1 MPPEVPVNNQE
12 ATSVAHEINIS
23 MYIYEIS
30 ATENIIFSECLQIL
44 LPWILAYC
52 SYLQIFS

>member
-30 ATENIIFSECLQIL
+30 TTENIFSECLQIL
-44 LPWILAYC
+44 LP
-52 SYLQIFS
+52 

>member
-30 ATENIIFSECLQIL
+30 ATENIIFSECLQIP
-44 LPWILAYC
+44 LP
-52 SYLQIFS
+52 